1 MSPYR
6 SLKYACL
13 KLLTDAFLPN
23 KLLKRLVI
31 RLDVNLSNLEFLLS
45 WNNKM
50 FYNIDN
56 CSKILVVLSL
66 AESRRGTQQ

>member
-1 MSPYR
+1 MFCDSE
-6 SLKYACL
+6 LV
-13 KLLTDAFLPN
+13 LTPPPHVGN
-23 KLLKRLVI
+23 VV